1 MLPWVLVDLAVKLA
15 VVGLSLYPLARPD
28 ASHFKGKAMGIRAV
42 AYPAVMLLIPAAWLF
57 AGQPSAYPVAAD
69 VLVGVPFLVDAL
81 GNVLNLFAIERF
93 DVIPHFVGWL
103 CLAAAFGFAV
113 NPMLDV
119 RWVGFGLALGFGA
132 VLDVVWEIAE
142 FLFSRLGSSGLQLT
156 YENTIQDLAMS
167 LSGATAGAVL
177 SATVLWPAAGTPA
190 SLFGWS

>member
-1 MLPWVLVDLAVKLA
+1 MLPWIVVDVAVKLA
-15 VVGLSLYPLARPD
+15 VVGLSLYPLARRS
-28 ASHFKGKAMGIRAV
+28 ASHFQGKAMGARAV
-42 AYPAVMLLIPAAWLF
+42 AYPAAMLLIPLAWVA

-69 VLVGVPFLVDAL
+69 ILVGIPFLVDAL
-81 GNVLNLFAIERF
+81 ANVLGLFAIERF
-93 DVIPHFVGWL
+93 DVVPHFVGWF
-103 CLAAAFGFAV
+103 CLATAFGLAV

-167 LSGATAGAVL
+167 LSGAATGAL
-177 SATVLWPAAGTPA
+177 FGASVLWPAAGTPA
-190 SLFGWS
+190 SLFGWA